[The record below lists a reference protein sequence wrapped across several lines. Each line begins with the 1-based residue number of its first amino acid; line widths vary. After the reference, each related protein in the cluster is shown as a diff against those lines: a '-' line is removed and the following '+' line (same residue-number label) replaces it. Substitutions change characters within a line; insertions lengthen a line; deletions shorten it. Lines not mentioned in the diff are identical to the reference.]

1 MNEMEEFRRLA
12 AKVSNWGRWG
22 SQDERG
28 TLNYI
33 TNECVVR
40 AAGLVKRGAVF
51 SLGIPLG
58 SDGPQGVGSRVNP
71 IHLMSETG
79 HHQDYDEFFKYVD
92 DYIFMP
98 LQAASQW
105 DALGHVYY
113 EGQLYNGYPD
123 SVVTSWGL
131 QKNSIDKIAN
141 GVVGR
146 GVLFDVARLHGMDWL
161 EAGYVVTPEDLEE
174 CAAKAGF
181 DVLPGDIL
189 CLRTGWRRKFLTE
202 HSAANFR
209 AGEPGLGMKSVEW
222 LHEHQIAAV
231 AADNRAIE
239 VQPGEL
245 ETLKYNIH
253 LLLLRDMGMTLGEIL
268 DYESLA
274 ADCAEDGI
282 YEFLF
287 TGPPLIVTGGAG
299 SPINPL
305 AIK

>member
-1 MNEMEEFRRLA
+1 
-12 AKVSNWGRWG
+12 
-22 SQDERG
+22 
-28 TLNYI
+28 
-33 TNECVVR
+33 
-40 AAGLVKRGAVF
+40 
-51 SLGIPLG
+51 
-58 SDGPQGVGSRVNP
+58 
-71 IHLMSETG
+71 
-79 HHQDYDEFFKYVD
+79 
-92 DYIFMP
+92 
-98 LQAASQW
+98 
-105 DALGHVYY
+105 
-113 EGQLYNGYPD
+113 
-123 SVVTSWGL
+123 
-131 QKNSIDKIAN
+131 
-141 GVVGR
+141 
-146 GVLFDVARLHGMDWL
+146 MDWL

>member
-1 MNEMEEFRRLA
+1 MDEMGEFRRLSA
-12 AKVSNWGRWG
+12 EVSNWGRWG
-22 SQDERG
+22 DDDERG
-28 TLNYI
+28 TLNFI
-33 TNECVVR
+33 TPDCLIR
-40 AAGLVKRGAVF
+40 AAGLVKKGAVF

-58 SDGPQGVGSRVNP
+58 SDGPQGVGSRINP
-71 IHLMSETG
+71 VHLMSETG
-79 HHQDYDEFFKYVD
+79 HYQDYDEFFKYVD

-105 DALGHVYY
+105 DAIGHVYY
-113 EGQLYNGYPD
+113 EGYLYNGYPD
-123 SVVTSWGL
+123 SVVTASGL
-131 QKNSIDKIAN
+131 KRNSIDKIAS

-146 GVLFDVARLHGMDWL
+146 GVLFDVARFHGVDWL
-161 EAGYVVTPEDLEE
+161 EAGYVITPQDLER
-174 CAAKAGF
+174 CAESAGF
-181 DVLPGDIL
+181 EILRGDIL

-202 HSAANFR
+202 RPSANLP
-209 AGEPGLGMKSVEW
+209 AGEPGLGMACVKW
-222 LHEHQIAAV
+222 LHDHEIAAV

-239 VQPGEL
+239 TQPGEFK
-245 ETLKYNIH
+245 TLKYNVH

-268 DYESLA
+268 DFESLA

-299 SPINPL
+299 SPVNPL